1 MPRYQPTNPFR
12 IEEEE
17 DAAAAVAGDK
27 EGEYREG
34 EAGACPDEG
43 CLNLEERRW
52 ERLSK
57 VAEDEAVCS
66 PATTSQEASAH
77 FCDER
82 GRGGSRS
89 LGLTAFAAVV
99 VGAAAAVT
107 PFRGCGWVPVK
118 QRIAALCRDLRGD
131 SSSHVM
137 LTCRTLG
144 RHG

>member
-1 MPRYQPTNPFR
+1 MLYIFSIQATELQQG
-12 IEEEE
+12 EEVGAIVGS
-17 DAAAAVAGDK
+17 DRRRRGL
-27 EGEYREG
+27 RELT
-34 EAGACPDEG
+34 A
-43 CLNLEERRW
+43 ER
-52 ERLSK
+52 ERSK

-77 FCDER
+77 FCDGR

-131 SSSHVM
+131 SASHAM